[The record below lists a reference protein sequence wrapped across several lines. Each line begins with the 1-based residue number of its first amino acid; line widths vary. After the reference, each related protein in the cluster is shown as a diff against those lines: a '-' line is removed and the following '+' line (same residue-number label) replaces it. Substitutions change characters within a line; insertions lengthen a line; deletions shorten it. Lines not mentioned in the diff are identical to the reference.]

1 MSDNQQSPP
10 QLYEDSIINFV
21 PTAFLQQLSGNIMM
35 DEMQIWK
42 SLNDQY
48 LLEYNDRNQVSGL
61 IRKSLK
67 LFILSFSIGCIG
79 NRGLSLLKYKSFEFF
94 RIPFLLRFPIRFSI
108 FMLSFYIF
116 LINPMLN
123 STFQLRTYMN
133 NKYMIRYKEYNE
145 KCDPL
150 IMNPLILN
158 EPNMSNEDK
167 EIRKLEVDKIRS
179 QQLMIVLQSREI
191 ENQIRQSKKI

>member
-1 MSDNQQSPP
+1 MSDNQQSSL

-48 LLEYNDRNQVSGL
+48 LLEYNDRKQVSGL
-61 IRKSLK
+61 IRKSVK
-67 LFILSFSIGCIG
+67 LFILSFSIGCLG

-94 RIPFLLRFPIRFSI
+94 RIPFLLRLPIRFSMFI
-108 FMLSFYIF
+108 LSFYIF
-116 LINPMLN
+116 LINPILN
-123 STFQLRTYMN
+123 STFQLRAYMN
-133 NKYMIRYKEYNE
+133 NKYMIRFKEYNE

-158 EPNMSNEDK
+158 EPNMSNEEK

-179 QQLMIVLQSREI
+179 QQLMIVLQSREF
-191 ENQIRQSKKI
+191 ENQIRQGKKI